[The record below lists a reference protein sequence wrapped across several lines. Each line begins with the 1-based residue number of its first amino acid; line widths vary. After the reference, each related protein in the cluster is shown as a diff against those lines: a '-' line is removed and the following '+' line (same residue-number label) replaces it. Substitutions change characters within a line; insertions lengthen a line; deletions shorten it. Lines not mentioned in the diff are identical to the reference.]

1 MLAAIIL
8 SDDPQSQ
15 IEADHLRK
23 RSRLIIDDPV
33 WGNVGFPVDTK

>member
-8 SDDPQSQ
+8 SDDPRSQ
-15 IEADHLRK
+15 IEADHLGK

-33 WGNVGFPVDTK
+33 WGNVGFPRGTK